1 MTNLLKTLLGAS
13 YATSL
18 GGIVSILCGTGLLVA
33 AMYHPDRWE
42 TLSTQAIGLIAVG
55 ASAMRARANNVTSE
69 QQAKDPGYISAPP
82 PLSPVGVPPTG
93 TEIPYNYRA
102 TEHPQSDKN

>member
-1 MTNLLKTLLGAS
+1 MIALLKSLLGAS

-18 GGIVSILCGTGLLVA
+18 GGIVSIVCGTALLIF
-33 AMYHPDRWE
+33 AMYHPDKWE
-42 TLSTQAIGLIAVG
+42 TLSTQGVGLIAVG
-55 ASAMRARANNVTSE
+55 MSAMRARADNVTSE